1 MFERYEAEMTDFL
14 GTPPEIEPADLVDEL
29 DAVLARITREE
40 AKAAEILARVIE
52 TEAYRRDGYSSA
64 TAMLKHRNSMHPN
77 TASQMVARA
86 NNLTNAPL
94 VALAYSQGAIST
106 PQVDS
111 LLYANETAPVPFSN
125 EEAGLVEMA
134 LDTPFVQELRK
145 RLSYWLE
152 CVAEDAQAQQRAF
165 VREARSLRVRRD
177 GEMVRISGW
186 FDVEA
191 GETLIAAL
199 EPPPPAADDRRSV
212 AVRRADQ
219 LMDVING
226 STQRPS
232 LTVHVSAESL
242 VSGLPGLSETSTG
255 VFLNTADINRLACD
269 SIMHRVVFGPDSVPL
284 DVGRAKRFVTPA
296 MRKAIEARDLGCV
309 FPGCDRPPHWC
320 DAHHIV
326 HWIDGGETTVL
337 NLVLLCRHHHT
348 LIHDHGWRLEGEPGS
363 LSFYRPDGTEWS
375 ELPPEPPPPPIRR
388 GMIPD
393 MERIKE
399 IQSIK
404 LLPVRAPPG

>member
-1 MFERYEAEMTDFL
+1 MFERYEAEMADYL
-14 GTPPEIEPADLVDEL
+14 GTPPEIEPAHLVDEL
-29 DAVLARITREE
+29 DAVLGRITREE
-40 AKAAEILARVIE
+40 AKAAELLARVIE

-77 TASQMVARA
+77 AASQMVARA

-94 VALAYSQGAIST
+94 VSLAYSQGAIST

-111 LLYANETAPVPFSN
+111 LLYANETAPEPFSDD
-125 EEAGLVEMA
+125 EAGLVEMA
-134 LDTPFVQELRK
+134 LDTPFVQDLRK
-145 RLSYWLE
+145 RLNYWLE
-152 CVAEDAQAQQRAF
+152 CVDEDTQAQQRAF

-226 STQRPS
+226 SIQRPS

-242 VSGLPGLSETSTG
+242 FSGLPGLSETSTG

-296 MRKAIEARDLGCV
+296 MRKAVDARDLKCV
-309 FPGCDRPPHWC
+309 FPGCDRPAHWC
-320 DAHHIV
+320 DAHHII
-326 HWIDGGETTVL
+326 HWIDGGETCVA

-348 LIHDHGWRLEGEPGS
+348 LVHDNGWRLEGEPGS
-363 LSFYRPDGTEWS
+363 LHFYRPDGTEWAERS
-375 ELPPEPPPPPIRR
+375 PEAPPPPSR
-388 GMIPD
+388 GGPVHD
-393 MERIKE
+393 MEDLERIWA
-399 IQSIK
+399 IK
-404 LLPVRAPPG
+404 LLPARGSPD